1 LNLEEDSA
9 MAHPVLVPIYEYYVI
24 DAGQWRFQYSASP
37 DVKEGWNRSGI
48 AFFAFTSD
56 NLEVMPIYQYHAEDP
71 WRYQYSKDPDIKDG
85 WVRDHVAFYAYIVEH
100 FASVPIQQYST
111 RAPWR
116 YHYRSSILGAPPVTA
131 ADWTRDGNAF
141 HCYAASSLPLTYQ

>member
-1 LNLEEDSA
+1 

-24 DAGQWRFQYSASP
+24 EEGQWRFQYSASP
-37 DVKEGWNRSGI
+37 DVKEGWKRSGI

-56 NLEVMPIYQYHAEDP
+56 HPEVMPIYQYHAEDP

-85 WVRDHVAFYAYIVEH
+85 WVRDHVAFYAYTFEH
-100 FASVPIQQYST
+100 SDALPIHQYST

-116 YHYRSSILGAPPVTA
+116 YHYRSSVLGTPITA
-131 ADWTRDGNAF
+131 ADWFHDGDAF
-141 HCYAASSLPLTYQ
+141 YCYAAFSLPLTYK